1 MVYSQ
6 QIRSIP
12 FHIEVNYEQTLTM
25 FYTIH
30 VYVVVSLVKES
41 AENLCRYAECRMI
54 ENSKKI
60 KVFRAINLLD
70 NYIFCYIE
78 GDQERFPFTNL
89 LPCNCCVHPVSRRTL
104 YCLSLQLLITPLI
117 SSNFSFHRP
126 FLFFIFMYCT
136 YEIY

>member
-12 FHIEVNYEQTLTM
+12 LHIEVNYEQTLTM
-25 FYTIH
+25 FYAIH

-54 ENSKKI
+54 ENSKKF
-60 KVFRAINLLD
+60 KVFRVINLLD

-78 GDQERFPFTNL
+78 WDLERFPFTNL
-89 LPCNCCVHPVSRRTL
+89 LPCNCCAHPVSRRTL
-104 YCLSLQLLITPLI
+104 YCLS
-117 SSNFSFHRP
+117 
-126 FLFFIFMYCT
+126 Y
-136 YEIY
+136 IYGF